1 MENELSPET
10 TWQID
15 FNLQWVPAALG
26 LDVPPA
32 ATAAIFGVSETAL
45 LAYADTVD
53 AEVEEM
59 AQQFLA
65 RPEMQKALATW
76 PLDPGD
82 AVLFLGDSITT
93 YAYSYARL
101 LAAMI
106 GLQRPRAQITFANVA
121 QSGYTSTHGLENTYT
136 QFLTHDPDWVFLK
149 YGVNDCKQF
158 GRTGAKTLVSRAEYE
173 ANVRAM
179 VQAFRQY
186 TTAGVV
192 LLTPTP
198 VVEDVVNENPDF
210 KEMRMTWDNDNLRA
224 FAEVVRHIGTHEGLP
239 VVDLMAL
246 FGPDPD
252 PDLYLDGLHPAPA
265 GHRLILQ
272 AVLDSLPAERGEGA
286 SAELAAD

>member
-10 TWQID
+10 TWQLD

-26 LDVPPA
+26 LAVPPA

-45 LAYADTVD
+45 SAYADTVD

-59 AQQFLA
+59 ARELLS
-65 RPEMQKALATW
+65 RPEIQGALAAW
-76 PLDPGD
+76 PLAGGD
-82 AVLFLGDSITT
+82 TVLFLGDSITT

-136 QFLTHDPDWVFLK
+136 QFLAHDPNWVFLK

-158 GRTGAKTLVSRAEYE
+158 GGTGAKTLVSRAEYE

-186 TTAGVV
+186 TTARVV

-198 VVEDVVNENPDF
+198 VVEDIVNENPDF
-210 KEMRMTWDNDNLRA
+210 KEMRMTWDNNNLRA
-224 FAEVVRHIGTHEGLP
+224 FAEIVRQIGVRQELP

-246 FGPDPD
+246 YGPDPD
-252 PDLYLDGLHPAPA
+252 PALYLDGLHPAPA

-272 AVLDSLPAERGEGA
+272 AVLNLLELLPAERGEVA
-286 SAELAAD
+286 SP